1 MGIVATSP
9 EGYTIVKLG
18 YQKYAM
24 VGQKKKCVEIR
35 KTPYDVID
43 HAMHYVECENV
54 VGSDEEAKELMELVN
69 KNVK

>member
-1 MGIVATSP
+1 MLWLA
-9 EGYTIVKLG
+9 K
-18 YQKYAM
+18 
-24 VGQKKKCVEIR
+24 KKKCVEIR

-54 VGSDEEAKELMELVN
+54 VVSDEEAKELMELVN